1 MEKEGIS
8 NENTSTLVTLILL
21 VLTTSLTIMSLDLYA
36 PSLPHLPEYF
46 GTSTEMVKL
55 TVSLNALTYGVG
67 TLVYGPLSERFGR
80 RPILVGAICF
90 AALCS
95 LFCTLAVSI
104 EQLIVARILLGL
116 ALAAEGVLVYSIIN
130 DCFRGKDKVRAFAL
144 WGAACAVTPI
154 FSPILGAYIFVA
166 YGWRANFAVLTIIAA
181 VLTLLLW
188 KYLDE
193 TVSTEPR
200 AVSIKKICRDFAR
213 ILRSRAFLSYAVIQS
228 TGVGYFVV
236 FPTAV
241 PFILANQ
248 FDKAPE
254 FYGYYQG
261 GIIFVFIL
269 GTLATRSLV
278 NRFRT
283 DQVLTLGV
291 SLVASGCVLLFL
303 VSFSAIGSLPV
314 ITVPLVLIAFGNGFI
329 FTTVPP
335 LAMDATDSP
344 AGISSAALL
353 TIQTTLGSLT
363 SVTDSVLPDG
373 GIRQLAMIMIVVAIV
388 AVLALILKGN
398 TDTETVIPDNAH

>member
-1 MEKEGIS
+1 MSDGNS
-8 NENTSTLVTLILL
+8 NTLVTLILL

-36 PSLPHLPEYF
+36 PSLPYLPEYF
-46 GTSTEMVKL
+46 GTTAEMVKL
-55 TVSLNALTYGVG
+55 TVSLNALTYGAG

-80 RPILVGAICF
+80 KPILIGAICF
-90 AALCS
+90 AALCC
-95 LFCTLAVSI
+95 LFCTLAVTI

-130 DCFRGKDKVRAFAL
+130 DRYQGKDKVRAFAV
-144 WGAACAVTPI
+144 WGAACAVIPI
-154 FSPILGAYIFVA
+154 FSPILGAYIFVTF
-166 YGWRANFAVLTIIAA
+166 GWRANFAVLTTIAVA
-181 VLTLLLW
+181 LVLLLW

-193 TVSTEPR
+193 TVNAGAQ
-200 AVSIKKICRDFAR
+200 AVSLKKIGRDY
-213 ILRSRAFLSYAVIQS
+213 LRVLSSRAFLSFAVIQS
-228 TGVGYFVV
+228 TGVGYFVA

-261 GIIFVFIL
+261 GIIFAFIL
-269 GTLATRSLV
+269 GVLATRRLV
-278 NRFRT
+278 NAYRS

-291 SLVASGCVLLFL
+291 CLVASGCVLLLLLAFL
-303 VSFSAIGSLPV
+303 RAESLPLL
-314 ITVPLVLIAFGNGFI
+314 TVPLALIAFGNGFI
-329 FTTVPP
+329 FTTIPP

-344 AGISSAALL
+344 AGVSSAVLL

-373 GIRQLAMIMIVVAIV
+373 DVRQFAMIMGVVAVV
-388 AVLALILKGN
+388 AVLALVLKGKSN
-398 TDTETVIPDNAH
+398 PATVLAANAN

>member
-1 MEKEGIS
+1 MVMNKG
-8 NENTSTLVTLILL
+8 NTSQLITLILL
-21 VLTTSLTIMSLDLYA
+21 VLTTSLTIMSLDLYT

-46 GTSTEMVKL
+46 GTTTQMVKL

-90 AALCS
+90 ATLCS
-95 LFCTLAVSI
+95 LFCTLAISI

-130 DCFRGKDKVRAFAL
+130 DCFNGKDKVRAFAL

-154 FSPILGAYIFVA
+154 FSPILGAYIFLA
-166 YGWRANFAVLTIIAA
+166 FGWQANFAVLTVIAGA
-181 VLTLLLW
+181 LTLLLW

-193 TVSTEPR
+193 TVSIENR
-200 AVSIKKICRDFAR
+200 VVSIKKICRDYAR
-213 ILRSRAFLSYAVIQS
+213 ILRSRAFLGYAVIQS
-228 TGVGYFVV
+228 AGVGYFVL

-278 NRFRT
+278 NTLHT

-291 SLVASGCVLLFL
+291 SLVVTGCVLLL
-303 VSFSAIGSLPV
+303 PVSFLSAGSLPAL
-314 ITVPLVLIAFGNGFI
+314 TVPLALIAFGNGFI
-329 FTTVPP
+329 FTTIPS

-344 AGISSAALL
+344 AGVSSAALL

-363 SVTDSVLPDG
+363 SVADSVLPDG
-373 GIRQLAMIMIVVAIV
+373 DVRQLAMIMGVVAVV
-388 AVLALILKGN
+388 AVLALILKGKSSP
-398 TDTETVIPDNAH
+398 ETVLPVNAH